1 MINQFTNGVMRFRN
15 LYPFIT
21 PSQLSFISA
30 NYGSTGWTNSSVWKQ
45 NAIFGTNSLG
55 GGLAGVT
62 SMNDEGR
69 EEWFSKIYHLTC
81 VQSFNYRIYVVAQ
94 LTDTNGDPK
103 GAMMRKYYQLHLRN
117 NQPSGAAGT
126 PPTPPDQQSPSVSP
140 VVTYEAFY

>member
-1 MINQFTNGVMRFRN
+1 MINQFTNGVMRFRD

-30 NYGSTGWTNSSVWKQ
+30 NYGTTGWTNSANWTQ
-45 NAIFGTNSLG
+45 NAVFGTNSSG
-55 GGLAGVT
+55 GGLTGVT
-62 SMNDEGR
+62 SINDEGR
-69 EEWFSKIYHLTC
+69 EEWFSKIYNLTC

-94 LTDTNGDPK
+94 LTDTNGNPK

-117 NQPSGAAGT
+117 NQPTGDVTT
-126 PPTPPDQQSPSVSP
+126 PDKQSPSVSP